1 MNVFGITQKSVN
13 FFVNMFDKH
22 FVDEDSVKRFLEV
35 EYRPNDRRW
44 AEEQL
49 KTKRLKNIV

>member
-35 EYRPNDRRW
+35 EYRPNDRQW

>member
-35 EYRPNDRRW
+35 EYRPNDRQW

-49 KTKRLKNIV
+49 KTKRLKNVV

>member
-22 FVDEDSVKRFLEV
+22 FVDEDSIKRFLEV
-35 EYRPNDRRW
+35 EYRPNDRQW

-49 KTKRLKNIV
+49 KTKRLKNVV